1 VKNETISFQ
10 QQSKKRTAKN
20 SKNLSATIKPMF
32 DEAVKNSL
40 NSSVNLSA
48 KNYGELLVATD
59 EDLVKAVLAGDEL
72 AFDTIFE
79 RYKKLAIHLTSRFF
93 RQREEIE
100 DIVQQSFTKV
110 FFSLKDFR
118 GGNEKS
124 LPAWISKL
132 TINVCYDELRK
143 RKRKPENLF
152 SDFSDDER
160 NFLEQI
166 TDVKASGGE
175 KKLVARDAAEKVLA
189 GLNPKERLAMTL
201 HYGED
206 YSVAEVAKIV
216 GWTESNVKTRLFR
229 CRKNLRS
236 LFEDLFS

>member
-1 VKNETISFQ
+1 
-10 QQSKKRTAKN
+10 
-20 SKNLSATIKPMF
+20 MF
-32 DEAVKNSL
+32 DEAVKISL

-48 KNYGELLVATD
+48 KNYNEPLEMTD
-59 EDLVKAVLAGDEL
+59 DELVKAVLAGDDL

-79 RYKKLAIHLTSRFF
+79 RYKKLAIHLISRFF
-93 RQREEIE
+93 RQREQIE

-110 FFSLKDFR
+110 YFSLKDFR

-124 LPAWISKL
+124 LSAWISRL
-132 TINVCYDELRK
+132 TINGCYDELR
-143 RKRKPENLF
+143 RRQRKPENLF
-152 SDFSDDER
+152 ADFTDEER

-166 TDVKASGGE
+166 TDINASGNE
-175 KKLVARDAAEKVLA
+175 TKLVARDAADKVLA
-189 GLNPKERLAMTL
+189 ALDPKERLAMTL

-236 LFEDLFS
+236 IFEHLFS